1 MGVTPG
7 PSFMAGTRIGVARRV
22 LLDTGFLVA
31 LVNAKDVDHEAC
43 VAVWKTLRAQI
54 FSVEGVLVECAHLL
68 QRVRGGTGDAI
79 RIVFESGTQ
88 VVPLTSERATR
99 ASSLMEKYHD
109 TPMDLVD
116 ALLVATAEDENIRE
130 ILTLDRRGFETFR
143 ISGRTRFRLFP

>member
-1 MGVTPG
+1 M
-7 PSFMAGTRIGVARRV
+7 
-22 LLDTGFLVA
+22 
-31 LVNAKDVDHEAC
+31 
-43 VAVWKTLRAQI
+43 
-54 FSVEGVLVECAHLL
+54 EGVLVECAYLL

-109 TPMDLVD
+109 TPMDFVD
-116 ALLVATAEDENIRE
+116 ALLVATAEDENMRE